1 MEADED
7 AGATLHSL
15 APRTLMRGAPMIIT
29 GSKDAVNQVVHH
41 AHSLDCAD
49 GWAWCHVELYDVTK
63 RKGKYQLVGG
73 VAGIVTKV
81 GLKTKIPNYVSADQV
96 SFGLAQ
102 KLQWLGGSLRSWVC
116 VRTPRGMGLRNP
128 CGFCFSP
135 SCPFFW
141 RSC

>member
-73 VAGIVTKV
+73 VAAIATKV
-81 GLKTKIPNYVSADQV
+81 GLKTKIPNYVSADQGEFWFSTEIAV
-96 SFGLAQ
+96 AGWIL
-102 KLQWLGGSLRSWVC
+102 KV
-116 VRTPRGMGLRNP
+116 MGLRPHAKRNGSEEP
-128 CGFCFSP
+128 LWVLFFSKL
-135 SCPFFW
+135 PFFLA
-141 RSC
+141 

>member
-73 VAGIVTKV
+73 VAAIATKV
-81 GLKTKIPNYVSADQV
+81 GLKTKIPNYVSADQGEFW
-96 SFGLAQ
+96 SSTGIC
-102 KLQWLGGSLRSWVC
+102 GSVDLSE
-116 VRTPRGMGLRNP
+116 MGVRNP
-128 CGFCFSP
+128 CVFCFSP
-135 SCPFFW
+135 SRPFLR
-141 RSC
+141 RSCRTSRSL